1 MTLPKDTIK
10 MTQFF
15 LNIYLSGEIHS
26 EWRENIKKL
35 SINKNLS
42 VSFFEPVTDHNS
54 SDDCGVKILGAEEN
68 KFWHDY
74 KGASMNSMRIK
85 TLIEKSDIVVVRF
98 GPKYKQWNAAFD
110 AGMAVSSGKSI
121 ITFHDKELDHALKE
135 IDSSACAV
143 CRTEEQVVQT
153 LQYILN
159 GKLS

>member
-1 MTLPKDTIK
+1 MILLNDSIK
-10 MTQFF
+10 MKQLN

-42 VSFFEPVTDHNS
+42 VSFFEPVTNHSS
-54 SDDCGVKILGAEEN
+54 SDDCGVKILGSEEN
-68 KFWHDY
+68 RFWHDY

-85 TLIEKSDIVVVRF
+85 TLIEKSDIVIIRF
-98 GPKYKQWNAAFD
+98 GAKYKQWNAAFD
-110 AGMAVSSGKSI
+110 AGMAVSYGKSI

-143 CRTEEQVVQT
+143 CRTEEQIVQT
-153 LQYILN
+153 LQYILH
-159 GKLS
+159 GTL

>member
-1 MTLPKDTIK
+1 MILLNDNIK
-10 MTQFF
+10 MKQLN

-42 VSFFEPVTDHNS
+42 VSFFEPVTNHSS
-54 SDDCGVKILGAEEN
+54 SDDCGVKILGSEEN
-68 KFWHDY
+68 RFWHDY

-85 TLIEKSDIVVVRF
+85 TLIEKSDIVIIRF
-98 GPKYKQWNAAFD
+98 GAKYKQWNAAFD
-110 AGMAVSSGKSI
+110 AGMAVSYGKSI

-143 CRTEEQVVQT
+143 CRTEEQIVQT
-153 LQYILN
+153 LQYILH
-159 GKLS
+159 GTL